1 MPYLVLLNKPK
12 GVTSFGAVARVRRAL
27 QEKRIGH
34 TGTLDPMA
42 TGVLPLLTGRA
53 SRLSSM
59 MLESDKSYRAT
70 VRLGTVTDTLDITGE
85 VLKNNKVKVSDQE
98 LLAALEHFKGEISQL
113 PPMYSAI
120 KKDGVR
126 LYELARKG
134 VEIERESRTVTI
146 KELTLLK
153 RLNETDFIIDVTC
166 SKGTYIRT
174 LGADIG
180 DYLGVGACLTELER
194 TSVSGFSI
202 ENCVA
207 LDEFEK
213 DPEKYLLSAEECV
226 KHLKSVQVSNAQGER
241 FMHGGQLDLA
251 RLHGVD
257 NLLDGENIR
266 VKCQDEF
273 LGIGKIDLKRNQI
286 NIGCIIKE

>member
-12 GVTSFGAVARVRRAL
+12 GVTSFGAVARVRCAL

-70 VRLGTVTDTLDITGE
+70 VRLGTVTDTLDVTGE
-85 VLKNNKVKVSDQE
+85 VLKTNKVKVSDQE

-146 KELTLLK
+146 KEITLIE
-153 RLNETDFIIDVTC
+153 RLSETDFVIDVTC

-194 TSVSGFSI
+194 ISVSGFSM

-213 DPEKYLLSAEECV
+213 DPEKYLISAEECV
-226 KHLKSVQVSNAQGER
+226 KHLKSVQVSTAQGER

-266 VKCQDEF
+266 VKCKDEF

>member
-85 VLKNNKVKVSDQE
+85 VLKTNKVKVSDQE

-153 RLNETDFIIDVTC
+153 RLNETDFIINVTC

-213 DPEKYLLSAEECV
+213 DPEKHLLSAEECV
-226 KHLKSVQVSNAQGER
+226 KHLKSVQVSTAQGER

>member
-70 VRLGTVTDTLDITGE
+70 IRLGTTTDTLDITGE
-85 VLKNNKVKVSDQE
+85 VLKSQALSVSDEE
-98 LLAALEHFKGEISQL
+98 LIKALEKFTGEISQL

-126 LYELARKG
+126 LYELARQGK
-134 VEIERESRTVTI
+134 EIERESRLVTI
-146 KELTLLK
+146 KEITLLE

-194 TSVSGFSI
+194 TSVSGFNISD
-202 ENCVA
+202 CVDLEA
-207 LDEFEK
+207 FEK
-213 DPEKYLLSAEECV
+213 EPEKYLKSAEECV
-226 KHLKSVQVSNAQGER
+226 KHLKSINVSNAQGDR

-251 RLHGVD
+251 RLHGVEG
-257 NLLDGENIR
+257 LSDGELLR
-266 VKCQDEF
+266 VKLGDEF
-273 LGIGKIDLKRNQI
+273 LGIGKVDLDRSQI

>member
-85 VLKNNKVKVSDQE
+85 VLKTNKVKVSDQE

-126 LYELARKG
+126 LYELARQGK
-134 VEIERESRTVTI
+134 EIERESRLVTI
-146 KELTLLK
+146 KEITLLE

-213 DPEKYLLSAEECV
+213 DPEKYLLSAEKCV
-226 KHLKSVQVSNAQGER
+226 KHLKSVQVSTAQGER

>member
-1 MPYLVLLNKPK
+1 MQGLILLNKPE
-12 GVTSFGAVARVRRAL
+12 GLTSFSAVSRIKRLAG
-27 QEKRIGH
+27 EKRVGH

-85 VLKNNKVKVSDQE
+85 VLKTNKVKVSDQE

-213 DPEKYLLSAEECV
+213 GPEKYLLSAEECV
-226 KHLKSVQVSNAQGER
+226 KHLKSVQVSTAQGER

>member
-12 GVTSFGAVARVRRAL
+12 GVTSFGAVAKVRRAL
-27 QEKRIGH
+27 SEKRIGH

-59 MLESDKSYRAT
+59 MLESDKSYHAT

-85 VLKNNKVKVSDQE
+85 ILKINKVNVSDQE
-98 LLAALEHFKGEISQL
+98 LLNALEHFKGEITQL

-134 VEIERESRTVTI
+134 VEVERERRTVTI
-146 KELTLLK
+146 KEITLLE
-153 RLNETDFIIDVTC
+153 RLNDTDFVIDVTC

-180 DYLGVGACLTELER
+180 DYLGVGACLTELQR

-202 ENCVA
+202 ENTVT
-207 LDEFEK
+207 LEEFLKEPK
-213 DPEKYLLSAEECV
+213 KYLLSAEECV
-226 KHLKSVQVSNAQGER
+226 MHLKCIKVTSAQGER

-251 RLHGVD
+251 RLHGVE
-257 NLLDGENIR
+257 NLADGENVR
-266 VKCQDEF
+266 VKFQDEF
-273 LGIGKIDLKRNQI
+273 LGIGKVDLKKNQI
-286 NIGCIIKE
+286 NIGCIIKD

>member
-85 VLKNNKVKVSDQE
+85 VLKINKIKVSDQE

-213 DPEKYLLSAEECV
+213 DPEKYILSAEECV
-226 KHLKSVQVSNAQGER
+226 KHLKSVQVSTAQGER

>member
-85 VLKNNKVKVSDQE
+85 VLKTNKVKVSDQE
-98 LLAALEHFKGEISQL
+98 LLAALEHFKGAISQL

-226 KHLKSVQVSNAQGER
+226 KHLKSVQVSTAQGER

>member
-85 VLKNNKVKVSDQE
+85 VLKTNKVKVSDQE

-226 KHLKSVQVSNAQGER
+226 KHLKSVQVSTAQGER

>member
-85 VLKNNKVKVSDQE
+85 VLKTNKVKVSDQE

-126 LYELARKG
+126 LYELARNG

-213 DPEKYLLSAEECV
+213 DPEKYLLSAEKCV
-226 KHLKSVQVSNAQGER
+226 KHLKSVQVSTAQGER

>member
-85 VLKNNKVKVSDQE
+85 VLKTNKVKVSAQE
-98 LLAALEHFKGEISQL
+98 LLAALKHFKGEISQL

-226 KHLKSVQVSNAQGER
+226 KHLKSVQVSTAQGER

>member
-27 QEKRIGH
+27 SEKRIGH

-85 VLKNNKVKVSDQE
+85 VLKTQEVSVSDDE
-98 LLAALEHFKGEISQL
+98 LIKALEKFTGEISQL

-126 LYELARKG
+126 LYELARQGK
-134 VEIERESRTVTI
+134 EIERESRTVTI
-146 KELTLLK
+146 KEITLLK
-153 RLNETDFIIDVTC
+153 RLSETDFIIDVTC

-194 TSVSGFSI
+194 TAVSGFSI

-226 KHLKSVQVSNAQGER
+226 KHLKSVSVSSAQAER

-257 NLLDGENIR
+257 NLADGKNIR

>member
-85 VLKNNKVKVSDQE
+85 VLKTNKVKVSDQE

-226 KHLKSVQVSNAQGER
+226 KHLKSVQVSTAQGER

-257 NLLDGENIR
+257 NFLDGENIR